1 MAVPRKG
8 YPVSVDW
15 VFVLGG
21 RHGRGASAAKL
32 IRPRHAPAVLA
43 LLCST
48 ACGSSITAPPTNSL
62 LDPSQPRSPNPAVT
76 VSAAGVDP
84 QTLHLDAPVG
94 VKVTNEDHVAHKFE
108 AALELG
114 DGDCPEMNQL
124 PTLEPGQNGTVT
136 ITRSGIICAFHDAG
150 APTNFAFKGL
160 LVIH

>member
-1 MAVPRKG
+1 M
-8 YPVSVDW
+8 
-15 VFVLGG
+15 
-21 RHGRGASAAKL
+21 
-32 IRPRHAPAVLA
+32 LA
-43 LLCST
+43 LLWAT

-84 QTLHLDAPVG
+84 QTLHLDSPVA
-94 VKVTNEDHVAHKFE
+94 VKFTNNDRVAHKFE

-124 PTLEPGQNGTVT
+124 GTLESGQSGTVAF
-136 ITRSGIICAFHDAG
+136 TRSGIICAFHDAG